1 MILNEVLS
9 IPIYYI
15 YICIYMFT
23 LPKPP
28 VPITSIK
35 RNEFVEMCCCCC
47 SISMHV
53 CISGDV

>member
-1 MILNEVLS
+1 
-9 IPIYYI
+9 
-15 YICIYMFT
+15 MFT

-28 VPITSIK
+28 VPITSMK
-35 RNEFVEMCCCCC
+35 RNEFVKMCCCC

>member
-1 MILNEVLS
+1 
-9 IPIYYI
+9 
-15 YICIYMFT
+15 MFT

-28 VPITSIK
+28 VPITSMK